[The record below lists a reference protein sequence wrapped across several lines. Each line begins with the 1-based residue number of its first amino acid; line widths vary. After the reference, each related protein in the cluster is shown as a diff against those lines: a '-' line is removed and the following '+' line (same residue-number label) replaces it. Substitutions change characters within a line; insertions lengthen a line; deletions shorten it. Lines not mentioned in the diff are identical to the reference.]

1 MNKKSEKVIE
11 KIFQK
16 IFKKRGNFKNFKR
29 INEEKWDS
37 LAHVNLIVALE
48 SELKIRFKPNEI
60 EICAI
65 SIKNGKIPSFTT
77 SPETCAIPNGP
88 LKFEI
93 STFPIN
99 PKYV

>member
-1 MNKKSEKVIE
+1 MNKKSEKEIE

-60 EICAI
+60 EKMNSYK
-65 SIKNGKIPSFTT
+65 SIVILTNKKR
-77 SPETCAIPNGP
+77 
-88 LKFEI
+88 K
-93 STFPIN
+93 
-99 PKYV
+99 

>member
-60 EICAI
+60 EKMN
-65 SIKNGKIPSFTT
+65 SDKNIVILTNK
-77 SPETCAIPNGP
+77 
-88 LKFEI
+88 KR
-93 STFPIN
+93 
-99 PKYV
+99 K